1 VTFLLVA
8 KGDVIRF
15 QAAYASEEE
24 MAQAALACACAAT
37 KERAARSRPPRVET
51 WRKTTM
57 KRLLGISLL
66 AGAVTLAIVVG
77 QRMSTD
83 AMAVMVGV
91 VFGVAASIPTSL
103 LIALAA
109 RGSRRSEPPYRRD
122 DYQPSPPAPQIYVV
136 SPGRRPLATAPAQH
150 ALPQA
155 PGGYYMAEP
164 ARRFKVVGE
173 ANTGWM
179 RQITT
184 VGSN

>member
-1 VTFLLVA
+1 
-8 KGDVIRF
+8 
-15 QAAYASEEE
+15 
-24 MAQAALACACAAT
+24 
-37 KERAARSRPPRVET
+37 
-51 WRKTTM
+51 M
-57 KRLLGISLL
+57 KRLLGFSLM
-66 AGAVTLAIVVG
+66 AGVVTLAVIIG

-109 RGSRRSEPPYRRD
+109 RGSRRPEPPYRRD

-136 SPGRRPLATAPAQH
+136 SPSQGAPGLPGAAQQV
-150 ALPQA
+150 LPQA

-173 ANTGWM
+173 AEYWLDEADNNRWE
-179 RQITT
+179 
-184 VGSN
+184 

>member
-1 VTFLLVA
+1 
-8 KGDVIRF
+8 
-15 QAAYASEEE
+15 
-24 MAQAALACACAAT
+24 
-37 KERAARSRPPRVET
+37 
-51 WRKTTM
+51 M

-66 AGAVTLAIVVG
+66 AGAVTLAIIVG

-109 RGSRRSEPPYRRD
+109 RGSRRPEPPYRRD

-136 SPGRRPLATAPAQH
+136 SPGQPAPGHPAPAQH

-173 ANTGWM
+173 AEYWLDEADNNRWE
-179 RQITT
+179 
-184 VGSN
+184 

>member
-1 VTFLLVA
+1 
-8 KGDVIRF
+8 
-15 QAAYASEEE
+15 
-24 MAQAALACACAAT
+24 
-37 KERAARSRPPRVET
+37 
-51 WRKTTM
+51 M
-57 KRLLGISLL
+57 KRLLGLSLM
-66 AGAVTLAIVVG
+66 AGIVTLAIIIG

-136 SPGRRPLATAPAQH
+136 SPGQLAPGPPGPAQP

-155 PGGYYMAEP
+155 PGGFYMAEP
-164 ARRFKVVGE
+164 ARRYKVVGE
-173 ANTGWM
+173 AEYWLDENEGNRWD
-179 RQITT
+179 
-184 VGSN
+184 